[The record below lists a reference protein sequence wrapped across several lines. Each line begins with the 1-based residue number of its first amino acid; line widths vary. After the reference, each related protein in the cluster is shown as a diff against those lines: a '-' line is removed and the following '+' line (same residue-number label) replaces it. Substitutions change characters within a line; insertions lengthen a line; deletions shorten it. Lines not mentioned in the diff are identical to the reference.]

1 MPLLSI
7 IVTQLINAPSGCL
20 QGLDWCIRR
29 AESSFRRR
37 VPTATCAKPSY
48 CQMAKETAEL
58 LGVVAG
64 LGGRSETKGG
74 EGLDR
79 SQSAHVAPSTPL
91 IAQPQVLGCWCPQD
105 TDTWAWHLSVPATD
119 FANITL
125 SVKSYRT
132 IFFSCSQLKAVYMDI
147 YMYIYTW
154 IYKYPIPRT
163 TLAFQTRT
171 VGIKVHKLC
180 LHVVLEVIFSI

>member
-7 IVTQLINAPSGCL
+7 IVTQLINAPSGCP
-20 QGLDWCIRR
+20 QGLGWCIRR
-29 AESSFRRR
+29 AVSSLQKEN
-37 VPTATCAKPSY
+37 ANSHM
-48 CQMAKETAEL
+48 CQAQLLPDGKGNCWT
-58 LGVVAG
+58 LGVVAV

-105 TDTWAWHLSVPATD
+105 TDTRAWHLSIPATD

-132 IFFSCSQLKAVYMDI
+132 IFFFCSQLKAVYTDI
-147 YMYIYTW
+147 YIYIHGY
-154 IYKYPIPRT
+154 INIPSQEQPWLFRPE
-163 TLAFQTRT
+163 LSASQFINY
-171 VGIKVHKLC
+171 VSML
-180 LHVVLEVIFSI
+180 F